1 MAPPPRSSSA
11 AVPGPAAVAAPEPA
25 GTAAPPPSPPAAVLP
40 AEAVERAVDRL
51 LRRHGAA
58 QAERIRRGVEQV
70 AARWW
75 PEDGDAEDLC
85 AFCEAAFQSDPAELE
100 RSFRRLEQ
108 VMEQVDG
115 HLLEVRRELME
126 PIEVDRG
133 PAAPA
138 TAVDALLV
146 HLDLAPPVDDD
157 LFRDS
162 IAGFALLNFPVHPLR
177 QRLAESAAW
186 DRDAWA
192 RSVMM
197 DRFACRVPAAATQ
210 AANRVATAA
219 EEYVSTYN
227 IRLDRL

>member
-1 MAPPPRSSSA
+1 MIPPEA
-11 AVPGPAAVAAPEPA
+11 AERI
-25 GTAAPPPSPPAAVLP
+25 
-40 AEAVERAVDRL
+40 VERL
-51 LRRHGAA
+51 LRRHGAG
-58 QAERIRRGVEQV
+58 QEDRIRRGVEQV

-75 PEDGDAEDLC
+75 PEDGDAEDLGS
-85 AFCEAAFQSDPAELE
+85 FGGPAFQSDTAELE
-100 RSFRRLEQ
+100 RSFRRLEE

-115 HLLEVRRELME
+115 HLHEVRRELMG
-126 PIEVDRG
+126 PIEIDRG

-146 HLDLAPPVDDD
+146 HLDLAPHVDED
-157 LFRDS
+157 LFRQR

-192 RSVMM
+192 RSAMM

-227 IRLDRL
+227 IRLDRLRTASGERPLPEGLRLIRHSGV